1 MSRVTQVAV
10 AGVVLFGALGCSASA
25 QTDSPTPGIT
35 LTPGLPSPT
44 VTIPRQD
51 IDVVVEPSSVTGGA
65 TRSVRITAQCPLP
78 QGGTAYRAVARSDAF
93 TGPVSLLP
101 PVASPSASPTA
112 EPAVPGLTG
121 SAPVRADA
129 KAGGYKVQV
138 RCEATNDIGSASFK
152 VVSPTPAHTRI
163 PTRAPHAGGGGTAA
177 GGPADDSGLPV
188 GVTAVAL
195 LAVLGIGIGVARRR
209 SRS

>member
-10 AGVVLFGALGCSASA
+10 AGVMLFGALGCSASA
-25 QTDSPTPGIT
+25 QTDTPTPGIT

-51 IDVVVEPSSVTGGA
+51 IDVVVEPSTVTGGA
-65 TRSVRITAQCPLP
+65 TKSVRITARCPLP
-78 QGGTAYRAVARSDAF
+78 QGGPAYRAVARSDAF

-101 PVASPSASPTA
+101 PVTTPSASPTSD
-112 EPAVPGLTG
+112 PAVPELAG

-129 KAGGYKVQV
+129 KPGGYKVEV

-152 VVSPTPAHTRI
+152 IVSPTPEHTRI

-177 GGPADDSGLPV
+177 GGPADDGGLPV